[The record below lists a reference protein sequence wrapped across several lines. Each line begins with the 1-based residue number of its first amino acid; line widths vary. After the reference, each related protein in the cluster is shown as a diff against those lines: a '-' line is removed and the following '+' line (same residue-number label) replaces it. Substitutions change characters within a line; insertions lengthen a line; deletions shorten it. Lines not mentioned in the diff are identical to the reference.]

1 MKLTQFLSL
10 PCQRPRLAF
19 APAAVLIFPLL
30 LTLSACGSIKRINES
45 PKQVQKDYDGVI
57 SQVNAQRN
65 AAHSHIKK
73 LDVPWVSTKPITPL
87 QSRQSKI
94 PPDKDCSMRLVIDAS
109 LSLAEFTQIVTTDCH
124 LPVRVTQDAWAALSG
139 ASLGSTV
146 SGTAR
151 KRTGFAANGPLP
163 PELLAG
169 APITDTSSR
178 SFAYTTAGGD
188 TIQPIKWLGKPLSGL
203 LDVVTSQLGLSWSY
217 LDGAVVLH
225 YIDTKTFRV
234 VLPSDMDFQS
244 NVQSGSSLSESA
256 GNTGSTGG
264 GIGASG
270 PSSTS
275 TGETNQK
282 TTVSIKAEF
291 DKEMR
296 AAIESRMT
304 PGLGRYALS
313 PTSGQLTVTDTP
325 DVLARIEEYVSG
337 VNDRMRRQVMLYV
350 TVATVEISDSDS
362 FGINWS
368 AVWNSISGNYGF
380 KAVNAFSP
388 LEGASTAGFNILDTA
403 TGGARR
409 FAGTHAILS
418 ALSKQGTVSI
428 HRQRGVTTTHR
439 MPTPIHLTRQ
449 QQYIC
454 GRSQTSTA
462 QVGSTSSTQL
472 CTVLTG
478 FFLDMLPDIDGD
490 AVTLQFSL
498 NMSPPAKIT
507 QVPGDE
513 ALPTYIADVEQQ
525 GFAQRTDLRSGQT
538 LVLSDFQETSDITSK
553 QGLGDWSSWALT
565 GGGTRQGS
573 RRVVVVIIT
582 PEILPPR
589 HSQSY

>member
-1 MKLTQFLSL
+1 MKLAQFISLTYQRSRLS
-10 PCQRPRLAF
+10 F
-19 APAAVLIFPLL
+19 APSAVLIFPLL

-45 PKQVQKDYDGVI
+45 PKQAQKDYDAVTA
-57 SQVNAQRN
+57 QANAQRN
-65 AAHSHIKK
+65 AARGPIKK
-73 LDVPWVSTKPITPL
+73 LDAPWVSTKPITPL

-94 PPDKDCSMRLVIDAS
+94 PPERDCSMRLVIDAP
-109 LSLAEFTQIVTTDCH
+109 LSLAEFTQMVTADCH

-139 ASLGSTV
+139 ASLGSAI
-146 SGTAR
+146 SGTGGS
-151 KRTGFAANGPLP
+151 RTGFSANGPLP
-163 PELLAG
+163 PELMAG
-169 APITDTSSR
+169 APTTNASLR

-188 TIQPIKWLGKPLSGL
+188 TIQPIKWLNKPLSGL

-217 LDGAVVLH
+217 LGGAVVLH
-225 YIDTKTFRV
+225 YVDTRTFRV

-256 GNTGSTGG
+256 GGMGG
-264 GIGASG
+264 AMGTSGAG
-270 PSSTS
+270 SST

-325 DVLARIEEYVSG
+325 DVLARIEEYVTG

-380 KAVNAFSP
+380 KAVNVFSP

-498 NMSPPAKIT
+498 NMSPPARIIP
-507 QVPGDE
+507 VPGDDK
-513 ALPTYIADVEQQ
+513 LPTYTADVEQQ

-538 LVLSDFQETSDITSK
+538 LVLSDFQETSDTTGK

-589 HSQSY
+589 HSQS